1 LTSQIAFLGSA
12 QEVWH
17 FGGSQT
23 GSQIAGQ

>member
-1 LTSQIAFLGSA
+1 MAFFGSA
-12 QEVWH
+12 HEVWH